1 MGKRIAVIKQDRCHP
16 GQCSK
21 ECERFCPMVR
31 TGDETITFDEKS
43 GKAIISEI
51 LCEGCG
57 ICVKRCPF
65 NAIMILGLPEEL
77 EGEATHRYG
86 PNGFVLYGLP
96 IPREGKVTGL
106 LGPNGI
112 GKSTVVKILSGE
124 IRPNLGEG
132 RAVSWD
138 DVLKRYA
145 GSELLDYFK
154 NLQDGKIKSAAKPQ
168 YVDQIPKVFQG
179 EVGRLLERTD
189 EKGLMNEYTSILG
202 IDKLLDRNIETLS
215 GGELQRVA
223 IAACISKDVDIYF
236 LDELTPYLD
245 IRQRINVTNLVQK
258 LAEDSTVFVVEHDLA
273 ILDSM
278 AEVIHIAYG
287 VPSAYGVITPPKGVR
302 VGINEYLRG
311 QLTKENIRIRD
322 KPIQFEIHLP
332 RDDLGGS
339 PFIEYGGFGVDYDG
353 FTLDVD
359 GGTLFE
365 GEVMG
370 IVGEN
375 SIGKSTFV
383 KVLAG
388 VIKPA
393 RGGINTDIKISYKP
407 QYIKAE
413 EDVSVRDFLGSLTAD
428 FNTGYYSSEILK
440 PLQLEDILDS
450 SLLSLS
456 GGELQR
462 TAIAATL
469 SREADLYIFDEP
481 SAHLDVEQ
489 RMLAT
494 KVMRRFVE
502 NKGLCAMVVDH
513 DIYMIDLLSDRLLV
527 FDGKPGEWGRAR
539 GPFGMRE
546 GMNRFLEML
555 KTTFRRDEGERPRIN
570 KLNSKLDREQKQ
582 RGEYY
587 YVLEG

>member
-1 MGKRIAVIKQDRCHP
+1 MGKRIAVLKQDRCHP

-96 IPREGKVTGL
+96 IPRAGRVTGL

-132 RAVSWD
+132 GEVSWD
-138 DVLKRYA
+138 DILKRYA

-154 NLQDGKIKSAAKPQ
+154 NLQDGEIKSAAKPQ

-245 IRQRINVTNLVQK
+245 IHQRINVTNLVQK

-322 KPIQFEIHLP
+322 KPIKFEIHLP

-393 RGGINTDIKISYKP
+393 RGEINTDIKISYKP

-413 EDVSVRDFLGSLTAD
+413 EEMRVRDFLGSLTAD

-527 FDGKPGEWGRAR
+527 FDGEPGEWGSAI

>member
-1 MGKRIAVIKQDRCHP
+1 MRTRIAILKQDRCHP
-16 GQCSK
+16 GRCSK
-21 ECERFCPMVR
+21 ECYRYCPMVR
-31 TGDETITFDEKS
+31 TGDETISFDEKS

-65 NAIMILGLPEEL
+65 NAIMIIGLPEEL
-77 EGEATHRYG
+77 EGMETHRYG

-96 IPREGKVTGL
+96 IPREGRVTGL
-106 LGPNGI
+106 LGQNGI
-112 GKSTVVKILSGE
+112 GKSTVVKILSGD
-124 IRPNLGEG
+124 IRPNLGRGEE
-132 RAVSWD
+132 VVWD
-138 DVLKRYA
+138 EILKRYA

-154 NLQDGKIKSAAKPQ
+154 RLRDGEIRSAAKPQ

-179 EVGRLLERTD
+179 TVGMLLERTD
-189 EKGLMNEYTSILG
+189 EKGLMNEYVSILG
-202 IDKLLDRNIETLS
+202 IDELLDREIETLS

-223 IAACISKDVDIYF
+223 ITACISRDVDIYF

-245 IRQRINVTNLVQK
+245 IHQRINVTNLIQQ

-287 VPSAYGVITPPKGVR
+287 VPAAYGVITPLKGVR

-311 QLTKENIRIRD
+311 HLVKENIRIRG
-322 KPIQFEIHLP
+322 KPIRFEIHLP
-332 RDDLGGS
+332 REDLGGS
-339 PFIEYGGFGVDYDG
+339 PYIKYSGFGVKYDG
-353 FTLDVD
+353 FTLDAD

-388 VIKPA
+388 VIEPSN
-393 RGGINTDIKISYKP
+393 GNPGIDIKISYKP
-407 QYIKAE
+407 QYIKAD
-413 EDVSVRDFLGSLTAD
+413 EDISAGELLASLTDD
-428 FNTGYYSSEILK
+428 FNTGHYRSEILK

-450 SLLSLS
+450 SILSLS

-494 KVMRRFVE
+494 KVIRRFVE

-513 DIYMIDLLSDRLLV
+513 DIYMIDLLADRLLV
-527 FDGKPGEWGRAR
+527 FDGEPGRWGKAM
-539 GPFGMRE
+539 GPFSMRE
-546 GMNRFLEML
+546 GMNRFLERI
-555 KTTFRRDEGERPRIN
+555 KTTFRRDEGGRPRIN
-570 KLNSKLDREQKQ
+570 KLDSKLDREQKMK
-582 RGEYY
+582 GEYY
-587 YVLEG
+587 YVRDG